1 MSTLLIKNGFIVD
14 PLQDKP
20 FKSDLLIHDGK
31 IKEIHPNISQ
41 CDADLYDA
49 TGKYVCPGFIDLEA
63 HILRSLQDVEKTL
76 ETSTREAVKGGFTT
90 LCAMPD
96 TTPPLDNEGM
106 IGLLRLLSEKRGWT
120 HVIPAACATKGMK
133 GEQMAE
139 IGMLIAAGAGLIY
152 DADKTIADTLLLRQ
166 LLEYAKMFNVPFF
179 LHPEDERL
187 SKDGLMHEG
196 EMSTRMGL
204 MGIPSISENT
214 IVSRDLLLAE
224 YLNVAIH
231 IPHVTTA
238 VSLRLIREAK
248 KRGVKVTCHATPH
261 HLDLTDKCITT
272 FNTSFKIKP
281 PLRSEEDRIAL
292 IEAIKDGTLDAVAT
306 DHIPCSEHS
315 KDVEFADAPFGV
327 IGLETA
333 FQVLYDR
340 LVIKEKLPLNTVVR
354 LLTQGPAN
362 ILKIDKGSLQKGS
375 DADLTLI
382 DLNTKKTI
390 TKQSLI
396 SRQKNSP
403 FIGRE
408 FSSVVD
414 ACIINGCFR
423 FKLGTFLT

>member
-14 PLQDKP
+14 PLQDNP

-31 IKEIHPNISQ
+31 IIEIQPNLSQ

-49 TGKYVCPGFIDLEA
+49 SGKYICPGFIDLEA

-96 TTPPLDNEGM
+96 TNPPLDNEGM

-120 HVIPAACATKGMK
+120 HVIPAACASKGMK

-139 IGMLIAAGAGLIY
+139 IGTLIAAGAGLIY
-152 DADKTIADTLLLRQ
+152 DADKTISDTLLLRQ
-166 LLEYAKMFNVPFF
+166 LLEYAKMFKVPFF

-187 SKDGLMHEG
+187 SKDALMHEG
-196 EMSTRMGL
+196 EISTRMGL
-204 MGIPSISENT
+204 MGIPSIAESI
-214 IVSRDLLLAE
+214 IVARDLLIAE
-224 YLNVAIH
+224 YLNAAIH
-231 IPHVTTA
+231 IPHVTTCA
-238 VSLRLIREAK
+238 ALRLIKDAK
-248 KRGVKVTCHATPH
+248 KRGIKVTCHATPH

-272 FNTSFKIKP
+272 FNTSLKIKP
-281 PLRSEEDRIAL
+281 PLRSEEDRTAL

-340 LVIKEKLPLNTVVR
+340 LVIKEKLTLNTLIK
-354 LLTQGPAN
+354 LLTHGPAN
-362 ILKIDKGSLQKGS
+362 ILKINKGLLLKGSN
-375 DADLTLI
+375 ADITII
-382 DLNTKKTI
+382 DLNSKQTI

-396 SRQKNSP
+396 SKQKNSP

-408 FSSVVD
+408 FSSAVD
-414 ACIINGCFR
+414 ACMINGCFR
-423 FKLGTFLT
+423 FKQGTFLT

>member
-1 MSTLLIKNGFIVD
+1 MSSLLIKNGFIVD

-20 FKSDLLIHDGK
+20 FKSDLLIHEGK
-31 IKEIHPNISQ
+31 IMEIHPNLSK
-41 CDADLYDA
+41 CDAELYDA
-49 TGKYVCPGFIDLEA
+49 SGKYICPGFIDLEA

-133 GEQMAE
+133 GENMAE
-139 IGMLIAAGAGLIY
+139 IGTLIAAGAGLIY
-152 DADKTIADTLLLRQ
+152 DADKTISDPLLLRQ
-166 LLEYAKMFNVPFF
+166 LLDYAKMFNVPFF

-187 SKDGLMHEG
+187 SKDALMHEG
-196 EMSTRMGL
+196 ETSARMGL
-204 MGIPSISENT
+204 MGIPSIAEDI
-214 IVSRDLLLAE
+214 IVSRDLLIAE

-231 IPHVTTA
+231 IPHVTTRT
-238 VSLRLIREAK
+238 SLRLIKEAK
-248 KRGVKVTCHATPH
+248 KRGIKVTCHATPH
-261 HLDLTDKCITT
+261 HLDLTDKSITT
-272 FNTSFKIKP
+272 FNTSLKIKP

-306 DHIPCSEHS
+306 DHTPCSEHS

-333 FQVLYDR
+333 FQVVYDR
-340 LVIKEKLPLNTVVR
+340 LVIKEHLPLNTVVK
-354 LLTQGPAN
+354 LLSQGPAN
-362 ILKIDKGSLQKGS
+362 ILKINKGSLQKGN
-375 DADLTLI
+375 DADLTII
-382 DLNTKKTI
+382 DLNTKQTV
-390 TKQSLI
+390 TKESLI
-396 SRQKNSP
+396 SKQKNSP

-414 ACIINGCFR
+414 ACMINGCFR
-423 FKLGTFLT
+423 FKLGTLLT